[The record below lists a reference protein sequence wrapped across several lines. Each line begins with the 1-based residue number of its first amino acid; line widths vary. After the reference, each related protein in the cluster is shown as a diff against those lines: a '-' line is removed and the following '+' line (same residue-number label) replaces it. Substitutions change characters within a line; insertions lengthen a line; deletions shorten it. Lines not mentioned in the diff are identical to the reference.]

1 MGRLDSFL
9 PPLTRIPCAP
19 PPISLARSGFLS
31 VLARAPGSLWRTR
44 RALQWRMLGAGA
56 ASLEC
61 GRGHREPR
69 GGRYSRW
76 WMRGASRRRARR
88 ASRWQTLGEVDL
100 VRERGTDGEIE
111 HQHVVSSS
119 SAALLLGGLRGGYA
133 PRRLLRKPRQEA
145 AASRRRWQARPG
157 RRTRTMT
164 TLPASKSAAPA
175 PRVLRQV
182 EGRHP
187 HCPWTRPSRAGGTAA
202 TGSLSLCVVDGT
214 HVGCKNS
221 CHN

>member
-44 RALQWRMLGAGA
+44 RAPRWRTQRALQWRMLGAGA
-56 ASLEC
+56 ASLEH
-61 GRGHREPR
+61 GGEHREPR
-69 GGRYSRW
+69 GGGCSRW

-88 ASRWQTLGEVDL
+88 ASRRQTLGGVDL
-100 VRERGTDGEIE
+100 GRERGTDGEIE

-119 SAALLLGGLRGGYA
+119 SAALLLGGLRGGCA

-164 TLPASKSAAPA
+164 TLPAARRAPLRLHGCFVKLRDVTHTVHG
-175 PRVLRQV
+175 RVRRGQ
-182 EGRHP
+182 EAQQSRHGRWP
-187 HCPWTRPSRAGGTAA
+187 P
-202 TGSLSLCVVDGT
+202 
-214 HVGCKNS
+214 
-221 CHN
+221 